1 MDTLADGRALNMR
14 GFALLT
20 MLLVVALVSIL
31 LGGLIYQ
38 QGREVAR
45 TSVLLNQAQAMAVA
59 GGLEAWVRKGL
70 ALDAEHSKI
79 DTLQEQWAQ
88 PLPPVLFAGGT
99 VSGRLE
105 DGQSKINLN
114 NIGLAAGAQQ
124 KYWREVIGRIFQAH
138 DVPENLLDPLQ
149 DWVDQDEPPLPQGAE
164 SDDYLL
170 HQPAYRSGNQP
181 LLVLQALRWVKG
193 FTSQHIVALQP
204 VAATLPT
211 LTPVNINT
219 ASEAVLQGL
228 APWLD
233 QALASQWVRARE
245 AAPAKRIEDFWR
257 FMAQATGKP
266 LDEVKNALPT
276 WALSVNSR
284 YFILHGRLEYGASQ
298 VAIGGL
304 FYREQK
310 QSRLLMR
317 WLEPVWE

>member
-1 MDTLADGRALNMR
+1 MDALVDGRTLSMR

-70 ALDAEHSKI
+70 MLDAEQGKL

-88 PLPPVLFAGGT
+88 PLPPVPFAGGT

-114 NIGLAAGAQQ
+114 NLGLATGTQQ
-124 KYWREVIGRIFQAH
+124 KYWREVITRIFQAQS
-138 DVPENLLDPLQ
+138 VPEALVDPLQ
-149 DWVDQDEPPLPQGAE
+149 DWVDKDETPLPQGAE

-170 HQPAYRSGNQP
+170 RQPAYRSGNQP
-181 LLVLQALRWVKG
+181 LLVLQALHWIKG
-193 FTSQHIVALQP
+193 FTQQHITALQP
-204 VAATLPT
+204 VAVALPK

-233 QALASQWVRARE
+233 QPLAAQWVRARE
-245 AAPAKRIEDFWR
+245 TAPAKHVEDFWR
-257 FMAQATGKP
+257 FMAQASGQT
-266 LDEVKNALPT
+266 LDEVKNALPA
-276 WALSVNSR
+276 WALSVNSQ

-304 FYREQK
+304 FYREKK